1 MNLVWAQ
8 GFRSVS
14 LPLIEARQTGRPSGS
29 SSQIFS
35 FGVLI
40 KHGCES
46 PNLEMLMGKTAV
58 NGWVIFHCHV
68 TWMFVYRRVCCLVL
82 YILIDICVQNM
93 CQVSTSDIWE
103 KTLSNPNA
111 TLLGYPFWE
120 TSIYIYCDLL
130 WFIVIYAEIFGVY
143 VYIYILYIYISICSH
158 LWKTAAPFRL
168 PPDRSLDRIH
178 RWILTAQVL
187 QLRQMMRG
195 GWMKHMGHDLLVTLQ

>member
-120 TSIYIYCDLL
+120 TSIYIYIL
-130 WFIVIYAEIFGVY
+130 WFIVIHCDLCRNFWCVCIYIY
-143 VYIYILYIYISICSH
+143 TIYIYIYPYVPTFERQLPHSGCRQIALWIGSIDGFWQRKCSNSGRRCGE
-158 LWKTAAPFRL
+158 A
-168 PPDRSLDRIH
+168 
-178 RWILTAQVL
+178 
-187 QLRQMMRG
+187 
-195 GWMKHMGHDLLVTLQ
+195 GWNTWAMIC